1 MPPILHY
8 PRDPADRVLPNDPY
22 ALQGDPL
29 AAGRS
34 VHFHDAAQDYAVGS
48 STSVGAN
55 LLIEEFPWV
64 ELGVVE
70 GGELT
75 LQGEGYRLDLKAGDC
90 FVVPKGIR
98 LRWHHRGQLKR
109 IFMAFPGLASSSD
122 MPTQPIKLDLAQPL
136 APCAPPAANVLLTA
150 TPQAW
155 SETLFKSANLRI
167 GLWACEPYARKQV
180 QPGYS
185 ELMFILEGA
194 VTLTAEQGRAYR
206 VAAGE
211 VVMVPAGEQRKKAS
225 SRGLLRIC
233 SPYTA
238 RIKLR
243 TGTVL
248 LTTGDLM
255 TM

>member
-1 MPPILHY
+1 MSEPSMPPILHY

-29 AAGRS
+29 AAGRT
-34 VHFHDAAQDYAVGS
+34 VHFHDATQGYAVGS

-75 LQGEGYRLDLKAGDC
+75 LQGEDYRLDLKAGDC
-90 FVVPKGIR
+90 FVVPKGIS

-109 IFMAFPGLASSSD
+109 IFMAFPGLASSGE
-122 MPTQPIKLDLAQPL
+122 MPTRPLKLALAQPL
-136 APCAPPAANVLLTA
+136 APCAAPAANVLLTA

-155 SETLFKSANLRI
+155 CETLFKSANLRI

-194 VTLTAEQGRAYR
+194 VTLTAEQGPAYR

-211 VVMVPAGEQRKKAS
+211 VVMVPAGATNAWVSEESVRKVFCIL
-225 SRGLLRIC
+225 G
-233 SPYTA
+233 
-238 RIKLR
+238 
-243 TGTVL
+243 
-248 LTTGDLM
+248 
-255 TM
+255 